1 MTLPGRTEI
10 DAVLFDWDGTLVNS
24 AEVSFRC
31 FESVF
36 AGYGIPFDRAAY
48 AATYSPN
55 WHRTY
60 VAVGLPP
67 ERWSEADDRWVAGYR
82 RETIPLIDGAAAAI
96 DRLTAAGL
104 AVGLVTSGDR
114 ARVERELA
122 AHGLDRILHVVVC
135 GPDTVN
141 RKPHPEPLLR
151 ALQALEVP
159 PALAVYV
166 GDSPEDVE
174 MARNAGV
181 RCIGIPGGFPN
192 VDALERSKP
201 DLLAATL
208 AEAIDALLGEGAFN
222 RRAGPS

>member
-1 MTLPGRTEI
+1 MTLPRRSEI

-67 ERWSEADDRWVAGYR
+67 ERWSEADDRWVEGYC
-82 RETIPLIDGAAAAI
+82 REVIPLIEGASAAI
-96 DRLTAAGL
+96 DRLAASGL
-104 AVGLVTSGDR
+104 ALGLVTSGDR
-114 ARVERELA
+114 VRVVRELA
-122 AHGLDRILHVVVC
+122 AHGLDRILRVVVC

-151 ALQALEVP
+151 ALQEMEVP
-159 PALAVYV
+159 PPRAVYV

-181 RCIGIPGGFPN
+181 PAIGIPGGFPN
-192 VDALERSKP
+192 VDALARSKP

-208 AEAIDALLGEGAFN
+208 AEAVDALLGEGAST
-222 RRAGPS
+222 RRWRPA